1 MNWCGVI
8 LVLILVI
15 QNSILDDVGL
25 RLGCYELRTK
35 TKKKSVMGLYQHH
48 LIMQEPAL
56 FTSRAGPSHAEDAAE
71 IWDADVLLGILGR
84 RSKLE

>member
-25 RLGCYELRTK
+25 RLGWYELRTK
-35 TKKKSVMGLYQHH
+35 TKKKSVLVGLYQHH
-48 LIMQEPAL
+48 LILQESAL

-71 IWDADVLLGILGR
+71 I
-84 RSKLE
+84 